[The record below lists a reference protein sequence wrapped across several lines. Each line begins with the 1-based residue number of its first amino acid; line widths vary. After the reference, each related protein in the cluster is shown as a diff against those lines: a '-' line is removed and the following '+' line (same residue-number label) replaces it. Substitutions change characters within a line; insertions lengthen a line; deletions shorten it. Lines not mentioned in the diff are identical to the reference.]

1 MNIKVIYINKDY
13 YVFLMKDIIS
23 RFKTFND
30 TRNKNKTLLSWVSI
44 PNTEITLNREV
55 ISLAYTDDKV
65 TLKSNVFPSANL
77 ISSDTKYVFFNKGDK
92 VIGFEPE
99 IEDVKTRVNLIASIY
114 ENYKNDN
121 FNLNVWGFTNWEIVF
136 SLQSFDKAVKV
147 TMNYFNL
154 KNELNISLDSIKTFI
169 HESIY
174 KHIEE
179 WFGLK
184 TIRLLYILME
194 H

>member
-1 MNIKVIYINKDY
+1 MNTKVTYIDKDY
-13 YVFLMKDIIS
+13 YVFLMNDIIS

-30 TRNKNKTLLSWVSI
+30 TRNKDKTLLSWVSI

-55 ISLAYTDDKV
+55 ISLTYTDDKV
-65 TLKSNVFPSANL
+65 ILKSNVFPSSNL
-77 ISSDTKYVFFNKGDK
+77 IFSDTKYVFFNKGDE

-99 IEDVKTRVNLIASIY
+99 IEDVKIREDLIASIY

-121 FNLNVWGFTNWEIVF
+121 FNLNVWGLTNWEIIF
-136 SLQSFDKAVKV
+136 SLQSFDKVVKV
-147 TMNYFNL
+147 TMNYSDL

-174 KHIEE
+174 KHLEE
-179 WFGLK
+179 
-184 TIRLLYILME
+184 
-194 H
+194 

>member
-1 MNIKVIYINKDY
+1 MNTKVTYIDKDY
-13 YVFLMKDIIS
+13 YIFLMNDIIS

-30 TRNKNKTLLSWVSI
+30 TRNKDKTLLSWVSI

-55 ISLAYTDDKV
+55 ISLTYTDDKV

-77 ISSDTKYVFFNKGDK
+77 ISSDTKYVFFNKANE

-99 IEDVKTRVNLIASIY
+99 IEDDKIREDLISSIY
-114 ENYKNDN
+114 ENYTNDN
-121 FNLNVWGFTNWEIVF
+121 FNLNVWGLTNWEIVF
-136 SLQSFDKAVKV
+136 SLQSLNNIVKV
-147 TMNYFNL
+147 TMSSSDL
-154 KNELNISLDSIKTFI
+154 KDELNVSFGSIKTFI

-179 WFGLK
+179 
-184 TIRLLYILME
+184 
-194 H
+194 